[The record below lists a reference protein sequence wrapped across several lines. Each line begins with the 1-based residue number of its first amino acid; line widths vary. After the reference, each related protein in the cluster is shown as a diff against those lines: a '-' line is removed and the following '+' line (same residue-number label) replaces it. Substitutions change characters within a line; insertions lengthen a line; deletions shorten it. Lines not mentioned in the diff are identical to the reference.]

1 VWLAQCLIGIE
12 QRKIKSLE
20 KKKGDLKEVLK
31 DTEKLLTEQLDPELY
46 RSLKSI
52 IKREMKEELESMR
65 NDSAGCTDKC
75 KVRNKLAECELDRN

>member
-1 VWLAQCLIGIE
+1 MIIATPVLLVWLAQGLIGIE

-52 IKREMKEELESMR
+52 IKREMK
-65 NDSAGCTDKC
+65 
-75 KVRNKLAECELDRN
+75 